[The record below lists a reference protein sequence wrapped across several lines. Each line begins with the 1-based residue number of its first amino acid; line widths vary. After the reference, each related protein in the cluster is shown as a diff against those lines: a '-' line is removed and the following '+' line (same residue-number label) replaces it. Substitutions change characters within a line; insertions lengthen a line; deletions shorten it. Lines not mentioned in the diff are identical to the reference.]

1 MQNSL
6 YHEFSE
12 NATSVVFA
20 FACCR
25 LYNIELLGIFAQM
38 LPKMAAGDICRKVM
52 DYEQK
57 SNGTAPAEGAF

>member
-6 YHEFSE
+6 YHEFAE

-38 LPKMAAGDICRKVM
+38 LP
-52 DYEQK
+52 E
-57 SNGTAPAEGAF
+57 NGGRRYLQEGNGL